1 MPGGRPSLFKPEVAN
16 EICQRLSKG
25 EPLSVICEDDHIPTF
40 QTVYNWE
47 KAHPEFLEAS
57 TRARQIGTHFLAYDS
72 LRIADD
78 PTIDPANKRIMVDT
92 RLRLIGKWNSKQ
104 YGEKVQQEVSG
115 PEGGPLVVISGVPRA
130 AD

>member
-130 AD
+130 EG

>member
-130 AD
+130 AG